1 MSTLEASQLSGMSAW
16 SISQAAKRGEFAAT
30 KPSGDKGGWD
40 IHEESFRQWITRRR
54 IKGGNRAFVALST
67 RGVLA

>member
-1 MSTLEASQLSGMSAW
+1 V
-16 SISQAAKRGEFAAT
+16 T